1 MTLKTVPLSALCP
14 SKGNPRRHIDKGAIA
29 GLAESIKND
38 GVLQNLLVEKCDDGK
53 FRVVSGSRRLLALKL
68 LKRQG
73 AIDEDYKVPVE
84 VRKLKDGD
92 ALRIATIENMQR
104 SDLEPMDEAEA
115 FARMLQNGASIDN
128 LAVKTGLSEQTIR
141 RRVALSD
148 LCDDV
153 KEAIR
158 KGEVPLGIAEALTLG
173 THELQRS
180 LLHDLR
186 AGAELDRES
195 IREMLCAQKP
205 SASIAIFPLEQYTG
219 TFTRDL
225 FADEETTYFDDVD
238 QFFVLQREA
247 TEALAERHRK
257 NADWVDTFNSY
268 GVPWWQYGEARKG
281 KRGGIVINLHPS
293 GRVEVK
299 KGLVRHQ
306 VKQEVV
312 EMTKETP
319 EAPKQRPEASAAL
332 IRYVALH
339 KSIAVQA
346 ALLQNPRKAKEVAT
360 ITLLL
365 GLLPSKRLRIDV
377 HPCLTTWDM
386 YKGTPRAHA
395 TVSDELSRIAR
406 LLGAEFDKHMRASF
420 TDGPS
425 DIALALHR
433 AMRELSND
441 ELERV
446 ETTLVLLSFGQDSV
460 DVLDT
465 AESLF
470 NRVASDLGLSIRH
483 WWTPDAEFLD
493 LLRKD
498 QLENVAIE
506 SGASLQ
512 MGKLKSYGK
521 RELVD
526 ALAQYFAR
534 TADPAVDLDEHD
546 QKGREWVP
554 EAMTFPARRQ
564 DPGVQ

>member
-1 MTLKTVPLSALCP
+1 
-14 SKGNPRRHIDKGAIA
+14 
-29 GLAESIKND
+29 
-38 GVLQNLLVEKCDDGK
+38 
-53 FRVVSGSRRLLALKL
+53 
-68 LKRQG
+68 
-73 AIDEDYKVPVE
+73 
-84 VRKLKDGD
+84 
-92 ALRIATIENMQR
+92 
-104 SDLEPMDEAEA
+104 
-115 FARMLQNGASIDN
+115 
-128 LAVKTGLSEQTIR
+128 
-141 RRVALSD
+141 
-148 LCDDV
+148 
-153 KEAIR
+153 
-158 KGEVPLGIAEALTLG
+158 
-173 THELQRS
+173 
-180 LLHDLR
+180 
-186 AGAELDRES
+186 
-195 IREMLCAQKP
+195 
-205 SASIAIFPLEQYTG
+205 
-219 TFTRDL
+219 
-225 FADEETTYFDDVD
+225 
-238 QFFVLQREA
+238 
-247 TEALAERHRK
+247 
-257 NADWVDTFNSY
+257 
-268 GVPWWQYGEARKG
+268 
-281 KRGGIVINLHPS
+281 
-293 GRVEVK
+293 
-299 KGLVRHQ
+299 
-306 VKQEVV
+306 
-312 EMTKETP
+312 
-319 EAPKQRPEASAAL
+319 
-332 IRYVALH
+332 
-339 KSIAVQA
+339 
-346 ALLQNPRKAKEVAT
+346 
-360 ITLLL
+360 
-365 GLLPSKRLRIDV
+365 
-377 HPCLTTWDM
+377 M

-395 TVSDELSRIAR
+395 TVSDELSQIAR

-534 TADPAVDLDEHD
+534 TANPAVDLDEHD